1 MHSTRCLN
9 AVNLSTYLE
18 RHLMLGTVKTF
29 NAQTGCAT
37 IQCDA
42 LDTEIA
48 LCVADIP
55 GAKQKLHI
63 GDLLQFQ
70 CDPNQGRPQITSFV
84 LIARAGPVPR
94 TQPTARS
101 QHANPAPKATSTPIA
116 DTAAGSQRT
125 PPAAR
130 RRLTK
135 RRSCTEDILGSDCR
149 FCSWQP

>member
-1 MHSTRCLN
+1 
-9 AVNLSTYLE
+9 
-18 RHLMLGTVKTF
+18 MLGTVKTF